1 MRPAEGFDLGGG
13 PDVCL
18 LLHGLTGSPA
28 EVRPVGEA
36 LAKAGMR
43 SLGPL
48 LPGHGTRP
56 EDLFGKTRLDLL
68 DAAEQALD
76 GISGARRVFL
86 CGLSAGALLA
96 MHLAARSPGIR
107 AVALLAPAVA
117 FSHATWLFAEVLGRL
132 PLAPRVL
139 LPKGARDVAVVDDRE
154 QVAQAYSAVPL
165 SWGRELRLLAASAL
179 QVAPQ
184 VRAPALVL
192 SGGRDRTV
200 SLAAARKLALRLGSP
215 KPVRTRVFPASG
227 HLLPLDGDGALV
239 CDEVVRFF
247 LGGK

>member
-1 MRPAEGFDLGGG
+1 MPPGEAFDLGGG
-13 PDVCL
+13 QDVCL

-36 LAKAGMR
+36 LARAGMR
-43 SLGPL
+43 SVGPL

-56 EDLFGKTRLDLL
+56 EDLFGKTRLDLVQ
-68 DAAEQALD
+68 AAEDALRAVT
-76 GISGARRVFL
+76 GARLVYL

-96 MHLAARSPGIR
+96 IHLAARTRGIQ

-117 FSHATWLFAEVLGRL
+117 FSHSSWLFAEVLGRL

-154 QVAQAYSAVPL
+154 RVAQAYTAVPL
-165 SWGRELRLLAASAL
+165 SWGRELRLLAASARE
-179 QVAPQ
+179 VAPE
-184 VRAPALVL
+184 VRAPALIL

-200 SLAAARKLALRLGSP
+200 SLAGARTLAVRLGSP
-215 KPVRTRVFPASG
+215 KPVRTRVFPRSG
-227 HLLPLDGDGALV
+227 HLLPLDQDSAEV

-247 LGGK
+247 VGGK

>member
-1 MRPAEGFDLGGG
+1 AFDLGGG
-13 PDVCL
+13 QDVCL

-36 LAKAGMR
+36 LARAGMR
-43 SLGPL
+43 SVGPL

-56 EDLFGKTRLDLL
+56 EDLFGKTHLDLL
-68 DAAEQALD
+68 RAAESALR
-76 GISGARRVFL
+76 GLAGARRIYL

-96 MHLAARSPGIR
+96 IHLAARAPDIR

-132 PLAPRVL
+132 PVAPRVL
-139 LPKGARDVAVVDDRE
+139 LAKGARDVAVADDRE
-154 QVAQAYSAVPL
+154 SVAQAYTAVPL
-165 SWGRELRLLAASAL
+165 SWGRELRLLAASARE
-179 QVAPQ
+179 VAPE
-184 VRAPALVL
+184 VRAPALIL

-200 SLAAARKLALRLGSP
+200 SPAGAQKLALRLGSP

-227 HLLPLDGDGALV
+227 HLLPLDRDSAEV

-247 LGGK
+247 VGGK